1 MFYAGFLSPS
11 RVLSYFET
19 RTNGFCFTS
28 QYKNV
33 KADVSPLACLAASAR
48 SNNMFVRAVPFRSLE
63 RHQL

>member
-1 MFYAGFLSPS
+1 MQAFYLQVGYFLT
-11 RVLSYFET
+11 LKT